1 MARSKVKKRFSIGTA
16 GILIVTC
23 AVASVLTYYYLKARA
38 FDGIHRE
45 TEIYIGVAEATRTYV
60 KESLRPVVGELI
72 TADDFIP
79 QAMSTSFV
87 GREIMGRVKERFPD
101 FIYKRPAADP
111 INPINQADAFELR
124 MLGWFN
130 ANPRINEWQG
140 LIERNQRSC
149 FARLKAIYAEQ
160 ECLRCHGDPA
170 DAPKVMKDLY
180 GIRGG
185 FHFTVG
191 KVVAAD
197 AIYIPV
203 DVALIR
209 VKEAAWSVFLI
220 GGVSLFLLLALFY
233 LLFNR
238 TVVSELKGLLST
250 FGSIGDAAKQA
261 PDRFEIASG
270 DEIDQLK
277 TAFENVARDLKQA
290 HDAVKASESK
300 YRLLY
305 ETSQE
310 AIVLFDDRGVVK
322 QINPAGEKLFGLPR
336 DGREQDLEALTKL
349 LRRDGATREFWQA
362 LERQGYVR
370 GLELSVAD
378 LGGRGLEVMVS
389 ATVRR
394 DHGGAVG
401 GIDAMFRDITEKRR
415 IEKYLAQAEK
425 LASIGQLAAGVAHE
439 INNPLGVIQ
448 CYADLIG
455 KARQEDSQIQSD
467 VGIIRKHTAQC
478 KNVVK
483 ALLNF
488 ARAAEPQRSRVN
500 ITDCIEDV
508 LSVVQLQIEKDEIAI
523 RRQYDPNLPG
533 INIDPHQMRQV
544 FMNLLI
550 NAHQA
555 ITKHGTIFI
564 AAARTADNR
573 IEVTIRDTGSG
584 ISGSNLEKIFD
595 PFFTTKE
602 SDQGTG
608 LGLSVSY
615 GIVKQHGGEIQV
627 ESIPGHG
634 TTFTVVLPIHAEK
647 ESFNV

>member
-1 MARSKVKKRFSIGTA
+1 MARSKIKKRFSIGTA
-16 GILIVTC
+16 GILIITC
-23 AVASVLTYYYLKARA
+23 AAASVLTYYYLKARA
-38 FDGIHRE
+38 IDSIHRE
-45 TEIYIGVAEATRTYV
+45 TEIYISMAEATRTYV
-60 KESLRPVVGELI
+60 KEALRPVVRGLV
-72 TADDFIP
+72 AVDDFIP
-79 QAMSTSFV
+79 QAMSTSYV

-101 FIYKRPAADP
+101 FVYKRPAADP
-111 INPINQADAFELR
+111 MNPINQADAFEMQ

-130 ANPRINEWQG
+130 ANPHINEWQG
-140 LIERNQRSC
+140 LIQRQHRSY
-149 FARLKAIYAEQ
+149 FARFKAIYAEQ
-160 ECLRCHGDPA
+160 QCLMCHGDPA
-170 DAPKVMKDLY
+170 DAPRVMKELY
-180 GIRGG
+180 GTEGG
-185 FHFTVG
+185 FRYTVG
-191 KVVAAD
+191 EAVAAD

-220 GGVSLFLLLALFY
+220 GGACLFLLLALFY

-250 FGSIGDAAKQA
+250 FGSIGDAAM
-261 PDRFEIASG
+261 PEPEGFRIESG
-270 DEIDQLK
+270 DEINQLK
-277 TAFENVARDLKQA
+277 TAFENVAQDLKQA

-305 ETSQE
+305 ETSQD
-310 AIVLFDDRGVVK
+310 AIVLFDERGVVR
-322 QINPAGEKLFGLPR
+322 QINPAGEKLFGLC
-336 DGREQDLEALTKL
+336 RESLDQGLGALTEL
-349 LRRDGATREFWQA
+349 LQRDSITREFWQT

-370 GLELSVAD
+370 GMELSVPD
-378 LGGRGLEVMVS
+378 PGGRTLEVMVS

-394 DHGGAVG
+394 GHDKAVS

-448 CYADLIG
+448 CYADLIA
-455 KARQEDSQIQSD
+455 KARQDDAQIQSD
-467 VGIIRKHTAQC
+467 VDTIRKHTAQC

-488 ARAAEPQRSRVN
+488 ARAAEPRRTQVD

-508 LSVVQLQIEKDEIAI
+508 LSVLQLQIEKDEIAI
-523 RRQYDPNLPG
+523 RRQYDPGLPR
-533 INIDPHQMRQV
+533 IDIDPHQMRQV

-555 ITKHGTIFI
+555 IAKHGTIFI
-564 AAARTADNR
+564 STARSTDSR
-573 IEVTIRDTGSG
+573 IEVSIRDTGSG
-584 ISGSNLEKIFD
+584 IPGSHLEKIFD

-615 GIVKQHGGEIQV
+615 GIVKQHGGEIRV
-627 ESIPGHG
+627 ESTPGHG
-634 TTFTVVLPIHAEK
+634 TLFTVILPIHADK
-647 ESFNV
+647 ESFHA